1 MSLNRIPSCH
11 SHRSMKYRIA
21 GFIGIWLIF
30 IGLGTSQTQAAET
43 QISLLLDKTE
53 AKPGGSVLAGVRF
66 KLKVD
71 WHTYWRYGG
80 DAAQPP
86 SITWNLPA
94 GVTAGEIRWPLP
106 HKEVSSGLYSYA
118 YHDEVVLLVPLTL
131 NSDLK
136 TGPLTLNADIFWLEC
151 KESCVPRDGKTS
163 ATLQIGAADKTSPDA
178 ASLAEWNSKVPPT
191 AVDLKIKADWSKNVA
206 EDERQLTFELAKD
219 QGFYFKD
226 FYPFESEAFEIGGKT
241 ELGQPEGKPL
251 SLTKTLLNWE
261 ESWPKKIGGVALLA
275 KEADGT
281 TQALEIS
288 VTLGKDF
295 EAGNG
300 ETTATA
306 VSPKDDGTEGA
317 GTTSPKK
324 SSAGWP
330 LMLVFAFVGGFIL
343 NFMPCVLPVISLKI
357 LGFVHQSKEEPKRIF
372 QLGLLYGVGVLFSFW
387 ILAGLVIGVQSAGNL
402 ANWGMQFQNPQFL
415 VLMTL
420 LVTLVALNFF
430 GVFEITGGRLTNV
443 ASAAASR
450 EGNMGAF
457 FNGILAT
464 VLATPCTAPFLGTAL
479 GFAFTQPPIGIV
491 ILFTTVALG
500 LAFPYILLSW
510 NPAWLGILPKPGAWM
525 ERFKVFMGFPMI
537 GTAIWLYT
545 IARLHFGEKGDL
557 WMGLLLVFVAMAA
570 WVYGEFVQRGSSR
583 KGLALGVSA
592 ACLLFAYGWILE
604 KELNWRDPVG
614 PVTAGAGKATQGK
627 NGILWQPWTEEA
639 VAKAREE
646 GKVVLV
652 DFTAKWCANCQINK
666 KTSIEI
672 NSVREKLENING
684 VTFKGDYTFYDSRI
698 TTQLQKF
705 GRSGVP
711 LVLIYSP
718 NTEEPILLP
727 ELLTPGIVLDALDK
741 ASAKS

>member
-1 MSLNRIPSCH
+1 
-11 SHRSMKYRIA
+11 
-21 GFIGIWLIF
+21 
-30 IGLGTSQTQAAET
+30 
-43 QISLLLDKTE
+43 
-53 AKPGGSVLAGVRF
+53 
-66 KLKVD
+66 
-71 WHTYWRYGG
+71 
-80 DAAQPP
+80 
-86 SITWNLPA
+86 
-94 GVTAGEIRWPLP
+94 
-106 HKEVSSGLYSYA
+106 
-118 YHDEVVLLVPLTL
+118 LV
-131 NSDLK
+131 
-136 TGPLTLNADIFWLEC
+136 
-151 KESCVPRDGKTS
+151 
-163 ATLQIGAADKTSPDA
+163 
-178 ASLAEWNSKVPPT
+178 
-191 AVDLKIKADWSKNVA
+191 KNVA
-206 EDERQLTFELAKD
+206 EDERQLTFELAPN
-219 QGFYFKD
+219 QGLFFKD
-226 FYPFESEAFEIGGKT
+226 FYPFENDAFEIGGKT
-241 ELGQPEGKPL
+241 TYGQPDGKPL
-251 SLTKTLLNWE
+251 SLTKTLLNWGE
-261 ESWPKKIGGVALLA
+261 TWPKKIGGVAMLA
-275 KEADGT
+275 KQADGT
-281 TQALEIS
+281 TEAVEIS

-295 EAGNG
+295 EAGNA
-300 ETTATA
+300 EVSTTPASKSDT
-306 VSPKDDGTEGA
+306 SKGA
-317 GTTSPKK
+317 GTAQK
-324 SSAGWP
+324 STAGWP
-330 LMLVFAFVGGFIL
+330 LMLVFAFIGGFIL

-357 LGFVHQSKEEPKRIF
+357 LGFVHQSKEQPKRIF

-430 GVFEITGGRLTNV
+430 GVFEITGGKLTNA

-479 GFAFTQPPIGIV
+479 GFAFTQPPIGII
-491 ILFTTVALG
+491 ILFSTVALG

-570 WVYGEFVQRGSSR
+570 WIYGEFVQRGTSR
-583 KGLALGVSA
+583 KGLALGFSA

-614 PVTAGAGKATQGK
+614 PVSASVGKASKGK
-627 NGILWQPWTEEA
+627 NGILWQAWTEDA
-639 VAKAREE
+639 VAKARAE

-672 NSVREKLENING
+672 DKVREKLESING

-698 TTQLQKF
+698 TEQLQKY

-718 NTEEPILLP
+718 GTEEPILLP

>member
-1 MSLNRIPSCH
+1 MTN
-11 SHRSMKYRIA
+11 
-21 GFIGIWLIF
+21 
-30 IGLGTSQTQAAET
+30 AAET
-43 QISLLLDKTE
+43 KVSLLLDKTE
-53 AKPGGSVLAGVRF
+53 ATAGGSVLAGVKF
-66 KLKVD
+66 ELKEE

-86 SITWNLPA
+86 NITWNLPPGVSA
-94 GVTAGEIRWPLP
+94 GPIRWPLP
-106 HKEVSSGLYSYA
+106 KKEETSGLYSYA
-118 YHDEVVLLVPLTL
+118 YHDEVILLVPLTL
-131 NSDLK
+131 GSDLQ
-136 TGPLTLNADIFWLEC
+136 GGSLELNADVFWLEC
-151 KESCVPRDGKTS
+151 KESCVPRDAKIK
-163 ATLQIGAADKTSPDA
+163 ATLQIGSSDKSSPEATD
-178 ASLAEWNSKVPPT
+178 LATWNSKVPPL
-191 AVDLKIKADWSKNVA
+191 AKGLKLKADWSKNVA
-206 EDERQLTFELAKD
+206 EDERQLTFELSND
-219 QGFYFKD
+219 QGYFWKD
-226 FYPFESEAFEIGGKT
+226 FYPFENDAFEIGGKT
-241 ELGQPEGKPL
+241 TLGTPENQPL
-251 SLTKTLLNWE
+251 ALTKTLLNWE
-261 ESWPKKIGGVALLA
+261 ETWPKQISGVALLVKTEDNTTHAFEVSVNLGEEFSGADSGVKTTPAVTGSTSASDSEPAPAA
-275 KEADGT
+275 KA
-281 TQALEIS
+281 
-288 VTLGKDF
+288 
-295 EAGNG
+295 
-300 ETTATA
+300 
-306 VSPKDDGTEGA
+306 
-317 GTTSPKK
+317 
-324 SSAGWP
+324 SAGWP
-330 LMLVFAFVGGFIL
+330 LMLLFAFIGGFIL

-357 LGFVHQSKEEPKRIF
+357 LGFVHQSKEEPRRIF
-372 QLGLLYGVGVLFSFW
+372 HLGLLYGFGVLFSFW

-430 GVFEITGGRLTNV
+430 GVFEITGGKLTSA

-457 FNGILAT
+457 FNGVLAT

-479 GFAFTQPPIGIV
+479 GFAFTQPPVGIV

-557 WMGLLLVFVAMAA
+557 WMGLLLVFVAMSA

-592 ACLLFAYGWILE
+592 ACLLFAYAWILE
-604 KELNWRDPVG
+604 KELNWRHPVG
-614 PVTAGAGKATQGK
+614 PVTASAGKVIKGK
-627 NGILWQPWTEEA
+627 NGILWQPWSEEA
-639 VAKAREE
+639 VAKARDE

-672 NSVREKLENING
+672 DPVREKLESING

-698 TTQLQKF
+698 TNQLQKF

-718 NTEEPILLP
+718 NSEEPILLP
-727 ELLTPGIVLDALDK
+727 ELLTPGTVLNALDK
-741 ASAKS
+741 ASMGT

>member
-1 MSLNRIPSCH
+1 MSLNNIPSYDPGE
-11 SHRSMKYRIA
+11 SMRHRIT
-21 GFIGIWLIF
+21 GFVLAWLIL
-30 IGLGTSQTQAAET
+30 IGLGANLTQAAET
-43 QISLLLDKTE
+43 KLSLLLDKIE
-53 AKPGGSVLAGVRF
+53 ATPGETVLAGIRLE
-66 KLKVD
+66 LKEG

-86 SITWNLPA
+86 RITWKLPP
-94 GVTAGEIRWPLP
+94 GITAGNIRWPLP
-106 HKEVSSGLYSYA
+106 VKEESSGLYSYA
-118 YHDEVVLLVPLTL
+118 YHDDIVLLVPLTVG
-131 NSDLK
+131 SDLK
-136 TGPLTLNADIFWLEC
+136 TGSIKLNADVFWLEC
-151 KESCVPRDGKTS
+151 KESCIPRNGTVS
-163 ATLQIGAADKTSPDA
+163 RTLKIGATDKSSPEA
-178 ASLAEWNSKVPPT
+178 SSLAAWNNKVPPP
-191 AVDLKIKADWSKNVA
+191 AVDLKFKADWSKSMA
-206 EDERQLTFELAKD
+206 DDERQLTIELAEK

-226 FYPFESEAFEIGGKT
+226 FYPFENEDYEIGGKT
-241 ELGQPEGKPL
+241 TFEKAEGKSL
-251 SLTKTLLNWE
+251 SLTKTLLNWGE
-261 ESWPKKIGGVALLA
+261 TWPGKISGVAVLA
-275 KEADGT
+275 KQNGENTRAY
-281 TQALEIS
+281 EIS
-288 VTLGKDF
+288 VTLGEGF
-295 EAGNG
+295 ETEKASTTLTIPASGN
-300 ETTATA
+300 AA
-306 VSPKDDGTEGA
+306 PEGA
-317 GTTSPKK
+317 EATPVEESRG
-324 SSAGWP
+324 GWP
-330 LMLVFAFVGGFIL
+330 LMLLFAFVGGFIL

-357 LGFVHQSKEEPKRIF
+357 LGFVHQSKEQPRRIF

-430 GVFEITGGRLTNV
+430 GVFEITGGRLTSA
-443 ASAAASR
+443 ASNAASR
-450 EGNMGAF
+450 NGNMGAF

-479 GFAFTQPPIGIV
+479 GFAFTQPPAGIL
-491 ILFTTVALG
+491 ILFTAVAMG

-510 NPAWLGILPKPGAWM
+510 NPTWLGILPKPGAWM

-614 PVTAGAGKATQGK
+614 PVTTNAGNVSKGK
-627 NGILWQPWTEEA
+627 NGILWQPWSEEA
-639 VAKAREE
+639 VATARAE

-672 NSVREKLENING
+672 DKVHQKLKSISG

-698 TTQLQKF
+698 TAQLQKF

-711 LVLIYSP
+711 LVLVYAP
-718 NTEEPILLP
+718 GAEPPILLP
-727 ELLTPGIVLDALDK
+727 ELLTPGIVLEALEK
-741 ASAKS
+741 ASGKS

>member
-1 MSLNRIPSCH
+1 MLLNKFPSCH
-11 SHRSMKYRIA
+11 SQRSMKHRIA
-21 GFIGIWLIF
+21 GIIGICLIF
-30 IGLGTSQTQAAET
+30 ISLGTKQTEAAET
-43 QISLLLDKTE
+43 QVSLLLDKTE
-53 AKPGGSVLAGVRF
+53 TNAGGSVLAGVRF
-66 KLKVD
+66 KLKEE

-86 SITWNLPA
+86 SITWKLPE
-94 GVTAGEIRWPLP
+94 GVTAGDIRWPLP
-106 HKEVSSGLYSYA
+106 HKEVTSGIYSYA

-131 NSDLK
+131 SAELK
-136 TGPLTLNADIFWLEC
+136 NGPLELNADLFWLEC
-151 KESCVPRDGKTS
+151 KESCVPREGKIS
-163 ATLQIGAADKTSPDA
+163 ASLTIGSADKTSDH
-178 ASLAEWNSKVPPT
+178 ASTLAEWNSKVPPLAT
-191 AVDLKIKADWSKNVA
+191 NLKIKADWSKNIA
-206 EDERQLTFELAKD
+206 DDERELTFELASN
-219 QGFYFKD
+219 QGLFLKD
-226 FYPFESEAFEIGGKT
+226 FYPFENDDFEIGGKT
-241 ELGQPEGKPL
+241 TFGQPEGKPL
-251 SLTKTLLNWE
+251 ALTKTLLNWGE
-261 ESWPKKIGGVALLA
+261 TWPKKINGVALIE

-281 TQALEIS
+281 TEALEIS
-288 VTLGKDF
+288 VALGKDF
-295 EAGNG
+295 EAGTGGAN
-300 ETTATA
+300 TTPA
-306 VSPKDDGTEGA
+306 SKSGNSDGTAADAQES
-317 GTTSPKK
+317 TS
-324 SSAGWP
+324 SWP
-330 LMLVFAFVGGFIL
+330 LMLVFAFIGGFIL

-357 LGFVHQSKEEPKRIF
+357 LGFVHQSKEQPKRIF

-430 GVFEITGGRLTNV
+430 GVFEITGGKLTSA

-479 GFAFTQPPIGIV
+479 GFAFTQPPIGII
-491 ILFTTVALG
+491 ILFSTVALG

-570 WVYGEFVQRGSSR
+570 WIYGEFVQRGSSR

-592 ACLLFAYGWILE
+592 ACLIFAYGWILE

-614 PVTAGAGKATQGK
+614 PVTANAGKTTKGK
-627 NGILWQPWTEEA
+627 NGILWQAWSEEA
-639 VAKAREE
+639 VAKARNE

-652 DFTAKWCANCQINK
+652 DFTAKWCTNCQINK

-672 NSVREKLENING
+672 DKVREKLENING

-698 TTQLQKF
+698 TEQLQKF

-711 LVLIYSP
+711 LVLIYAP
-718 NTEEPILLP
+718 GDEAPTLLP
-727 ELLTPGIVLDALDK
+727 ELLTPSIVLDALDK
-741 ASAKS
+741 ASEKS